1 MKKVMAM
8 LLVGAMVLSLC
19 ACGAEN
25 KTTEKTAAARKDA
38 TSYVLSEDTASY
50 EPGTLD
56 KKDGDYMVDAS
67 GAEVAEMDKGAVCS
81 ISTFVETGNT
91 LYVPVTIYNQTDKNL
106 MYVYIAAEDDPS
118 WGPDL
123 LGDSYILNYS
133 YETINM
139 FIYGC
144 ASNYNVGLIF
154 DDGTKYAYP
163 AVPMGNM
170 NTCGFSI
177 LISQEMGMRLFLE
190 D

>member
-1 MKKVMAM
+1 MKKIVT
-8 LLVGAMVLSLC
+8 LVLASAMVLSLC
-19 ACGAEN
+19 ACGSEN
-25 KTTEKTAAARKDA
+25 KTAEKTAAAKKDA
-38 TSYVLSEDTASY
+38 TSYIVSDDAASY
-50 EPGTLD
+50 EPGALD
-56 KKDGDYMVDAS
+56 KKDGDYMVDVS
-67 GAEVAEMDKGAVCS
+67 GATEAEMDKGAVCS

-91 LYVPVTIYNQTDKNL
+91 LYVPVTVYNQTDKNL
-106 MYVYIAAEDDPS
+106 MYIYIAAEDDPS

-123 LGDSYILNYS
+123 LGDTFILNYS

-163 AVPMGNM
+163 AVPMGDRS
-170 NTCGFSI
+170 TSGFSI
-177 LISQEMGMRLFLE
+177 LISEEMGMKLFLE